1 MRDVT
6 VVTGLTGGST
16 GAVRYTVEA
25 EEADGLAV
33 RVAQR
38 DAGGGEVVRATGA
51 SGELTVEDVHPCGR
65 ARATCTSC
73 PSSWGMGGHTR

>member
-6 VVTGLTGGST
+6 VVTSLSGGAT

-38 DAGGGEVVRATGA
+38 DAGGGEVARATGA
-51 SGELTVEDVHPCGR
+51 SGVLTVETSTRGGR
-65 ARATCTSC
+65 ARSTYTSC